1 MRMKKSV
8 LMCIG
13 LICCMFLNALCV
25 QPETCYAADA
35 AGYCGD
41 SAFVAQIKQE
51 CAGKSQTAL
60 GKKYYIS
67 PKGSDKG
74 KGSKSKPFRTFQK
87 AFQKLKPGDTLYVR
101 KGTYKEN
108 LVIPAKCS
116 GKKGAYITI
125 SNYGNEKA
133 VISGKSKKSPVL
145 LTVKGAAYLK
155 ITGLE
160 FADATGQ
167 DACGISVTPGSNH
180 LIISNNT
187 VHDIAVKNP
196 YQQDHCANG
205 ILLYGD
211 SAKKSIHNV
220 LIYGNKLY
228 DCQTG
233 WAECISVTAN
243 CRNINI
249 VQNTIDNTG
258 NIGIDLSGNYGY
270 CSDASKD
277 FPRNCLVYKNK
288 VSNCRSKYA
297 TSYGIYVDG
306 GQHIEIR
313 SNQVAKCSGGIE
325 IGAEEKPPKESYSTD
340 DVQVVKNTV
349 KNNKENG
356 ITVGGY
362 EKTLGWVKNV
372 TISSN
377 TCKNNGR
384 SNAIVTLAKCNGVTL
399 KNNVFCND
407 SGNAAVIYAEFGR
420 AYTKNITF
428 KNNQYSNGC
437 KATKTNFVYLGKTY
451 TSFEKWKKVVGKGA
465 GTYQQ

>member
-1 MRMKKSV
+1 MCRKVADGFGEEV
-8 LMCIG
+8 LY
-13 LICCMFLNALCV
+13 F
-25 QPETCYAADA
+25 PEGKRQGEGKQKQAVSDISKGISKIK
-35 AGYCGD
+35 AGGYP
-41 SAFVAQIKQE
+41 V
-51 CAGKSQTAL
+51 CA
-60 GKKYYIS
+60 
-67 PKGSDKG
+67 
-74 KGSKSKPFRTFQK
+74 
-87 AFQKLKPGDTLYVR
+87 

-258 NIGIDLSGNYGY
+258 NIGIR
-270 CSDASKD
+270 
-277 FPRNCLVYKNK
+277 P
-288 VSNCRSKYA
+288 
-297 TSYGIYVDG
+297 
-306 GQHIEIR
+306 
-313 SNQVAKCSGGIE
+313 
-325 IGAEEKPPKESYSTD
+325 
-340 DVQVVKNTV
+340 
-349 KNNKENG
+349 
-356 ITVGGY
+356 
-362 EKTLGWVKNV
+362 
-372 TISSN
+372 
-377 TCKNNGR
+377 
-384 SNAIVTLAKCNGVTL
+384 
-399 KNNVFCND
+399 
-407 SGNAAVIYAEFGR
+407 
-420 AYTKNITF
+420 
-428 KNNQYSNGC
+428 
-437 KATKTNFVYLGKTY
+437 
-451 TSFEKWKKVVGKGA
+451 VGKLWLL
-465 GTYQQ
+465 Q